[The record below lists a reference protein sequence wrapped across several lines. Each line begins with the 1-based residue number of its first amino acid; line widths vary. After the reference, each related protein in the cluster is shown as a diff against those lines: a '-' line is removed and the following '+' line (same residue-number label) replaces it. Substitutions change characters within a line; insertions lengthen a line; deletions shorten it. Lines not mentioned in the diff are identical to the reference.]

1 MVVVG
6 HVAGPFGVLGWIKI
20 HPYTQTPD
28 TLLKYATWWL
38 GSAEGWEGR
47 KVLSAKAHGAA
58 LLALF
63 DGVTERNGALAL
75 KGRQIALP
83 RSELPKA
90 AKNEYYWHDLVGLD
104 VVTQR
109 GEALGKVTRL
119 LETGANDVLVV
130 SGDRERLIP
139 FVAAVVLDV
148 ALADGRITVDWEPDY
163 L

>member
-1 MVVVG
+1 M
-6 HVAGPFGVLGWIKI
+6 AGPFGVLGWIKI

-38 GSAEGWEGR
+38 GSADGWEAH
-47 KVLSAKAHGAA
+47 KVVSAKMHGNA
-58 LLALF
+58 LVASLE
-63 DGVTERNGALAL
+63 GVTERNGALAL
-75 KGRQIALP
+75 KGREVALP
-83 RSELPKA
+83 RSELPQA
-90 AKNEYYWHDLVGLD
+90 AKNEYYWHDLIGLD
-104 VVTQR
+104 VFTKK
-109 GEALGKVTRL
+109 GETLGKVTRL

-130 SGDRERLIP
+130 NGDRERLIP